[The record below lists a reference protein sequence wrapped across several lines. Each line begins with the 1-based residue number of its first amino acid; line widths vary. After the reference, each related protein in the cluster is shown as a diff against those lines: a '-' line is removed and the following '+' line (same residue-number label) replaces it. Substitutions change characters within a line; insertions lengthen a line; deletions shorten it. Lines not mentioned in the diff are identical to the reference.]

1 MGRRRARPHRR
12 RRRRGGGEPDRLS
25 ALPDCLLH
33 VIMSSL
39 KARQV
44 VQTCV
49 LSRRW
54 RDLWRSVP
62 CLDVDLNE
70 FRTEMATPAFVHNS
84 GSGGG
89 DHNAGSV
96 GGDHNA
102 GSGSGGDDSSD
113 SSDDSLD
120 SDDDISGSDPESYVS
135 NQYAASGDEDSF
147 DSSDDSSGSESES
160 SDSDD
165 EDSSP
170 SSSDVDRYYGGDKD
184 KEWEDFE
191 DFTVNLMH
199 HCNIAQLDSFR
210 LHIGRR
216 RVPPFCCKQVAGW
229 LRRAM
234 KYCTPDPASQ
244 RKGLSP
250 SPWRLKR
257 LHLFLVPL
265 DNHFEKHVSSV
276 CRNLEDLEL
285 HNCTCQIQ
293 SLTSDSLKTLVLK
306 NCICHGLSEITL
318 LTLKTLVINGGSN
331 TADCALVILTPA
343 LAYLHLAVS
352 VYYFRG
358 GISTNEMPSLVKAS
372 IHIRGHK
379 LSGFESNKLG
389 GDQFKLLCSFSNAT
403 SLELS
408 GVGKKVLGKEP
419 TVQEFMNLRN
429 LLLGNC
435 DLRDDFRTLRFF
447 LQSSPNLEK
456 LTLRHCKFPK
466 YPEENIGK
474 PALHNTSS
482 SEFHGLDFMCE
493 NLKVEIIYKDGD
505 AQQLIKRLL
514 CASESLSKNNIKL
527 TKV

>member
-1 MGRRRARPHRR
+1 MARNDSGG
-12 RRRRGGGEPDRLS
+12 GGGEPDRLS

-49 LSRRW
+49 LSKRW
-54 RDLWRSVP
+54 RDLWRSLP
-62 CLDVDLNE
+62 SLDVDLNE
-70 FRTEMATPAFVHNS
+70 FRTETATPAFVQNS

-89 DHNAGSV
+89 DAGS
-96 GGDHNA
+96 
-102 GSGSGGDDSSD
+102 SGEDSSD

-120 SDDDISGSDPESYVS
+120 SDDDISGSDPESYDS
-135 NQYAASGDEDSF
+135 DHNASSSDEDSS
-147 DSSDDSSGSESES
+147 DSSDNSSGSESNS

-165 EDSSP
+165 EDSS
-170 SSSDVDRYYGGDKD
+170 SSSDDDRYYGGNKD

-199 HCNIAQLDSFR
+199 HCNIAQLLDSFR

-216 RVPPFCCKQVAGW
+216 RAPPFGHKQVAGW

-234 KYCTPDPASQ
+234 KYCTPHPASQ

-250 SPWRLKR
+250 SPWRLRR
-257 LHLFLVPL
+257 LHLCLVPL
-265 DNHFEKHVSSV
+265 DNRFKKHVSSV
-276 CRNLEDLEL
+276 CRNLDDLEL

-293 SLTSDSLKTLVLK
+293 TLASDSLKTLVLK
-306 NCICHGLSEITL
+306 NCTCHDLSEITSP
-318 LTLKTLVINGGSN
+318 TLKTLVIDGGSN

-372 IHIRGHK
+372 IHIRGHRNGTFESYK
-379 LSGFESNKLG
+379 LS

-429 LLLGNC
+429 LLLDNC
-435 DLRDDFRTLRFF
+435 DLSDDFRTLGFF

-456 LTLRHCKFPK
+456 LTLQHCKFPK
-466 YPEENIGK
+466 YPEEKKGK
-474 PALHNTSS
+474 PKLNTTSS
-482 SEFHGLDFMCE
+482 SEFNGLDFMCE
-493 NLKVEIIYKDGD
+493 KLKVEIYTKKNERILFLIYKDGD
-505 AQQLIKRLL
+505 AHQLIKLLL
-514 CASESLSKNNIKL
+514 CASESLSKNNIIL

>member
-1 MGRRRARPHRR
+1 MARRRACPRRR

-39 KARQV
+39 KARQA

-49 LSRRW
+49 LSTRW

-70 FRTEMATPAFVHNS
+70 FRMEIAAPALVHNS
-84 GSGGG
+84 GLS
-89 DHNAGSV
+89 
-96 GGDHNA
+96 
-102 GSGSGGDDSSD
+102 GDDGSD

-120 SDDDISGSDPESYVS
+120 SDDDISGSDPESYDS
-135 NQYAASGDEDSF
+135 DHNATSGDEDSSN
-147 DSSDDSSGSESES
+147 SSDDGSGSESES

-165 EDSSP
+165 EDSSS
-170 SSSDVDRYYGGDKD
+170 SSSDDDRYYGGNKD

-199 HCNIAQLDSFR
+199 QCNIAQLDSFR

-216 RVPPFCCKQVAGW
+216 RAPPFGGKQVEGW

-244 RKGLSP
+244 RKGLSS

-257 LHLFLVPL
+257 LHLCLVPL
-265 DNHFEKHVSSV
+265 DNRFEKHVSSV

-306 NCICHGLSEITL
+306 NCICHGLSEITSP
-318 LTLKTLVINGGSN
+318 TLKTLVINGGSN
-331 TADCALVILTPA
+331 TADRALVILTPA
-343 LAYLHLAVS
+343 LAYLHLTVS

-372 IHIRGHK
+372 IHIRGHRN
-379 LSGFESNKLG
+379 SGFESNKLG

-408 GVGKKVLGKEP
+408 GVGKKEP

-466 YPEENIGK
+466 YPEEKIGK
-474 PALHNTSS
+474 PALNNTSS

-527 TKV
+527 TEV

>member
-1 MGRRRARPHRR
+1 MARKRARPRPRPRR
-12 RRRRGGGEPDRLS
+12 RRRGGGGGGGEPDRLS

-39 KARQV
+39 KARQA

-49 LSRRW
+49 LSKRW
-54 RDLWRSVP
+54 RDLWRSMP

-70 FRTEMATPAFVHNS
+70 FRTETAASALEHNR
-84 GSGGG
+84 GSGGA
-89 DHNAGSV
+89 DHNAGS
-96 GGDHNA
+96 
-102 GSGSGGDDSSD
+102 SSEDSSD

-120 SDDDISGSDPESYVS
+120 SDDDISGSDPESYDS
-135 NQYAASGDEDSF
+135 DHNAGSGDEDSS
-147 DSSDDSSGSESES
+147 DSSDDSSGSEFES

-165 EDSSP
+165 EDSSS
-170 SSSDVDRYYGGDKD
+170 SSSDDGPYYGGDKD

-199 HCNIAQLDSFR
+199 HCNIAKLDSFR
-210 LHIGRR
+210 LHIDRR
-216 RVPPFCCKQVAGW
+216 RVPPFGSKQVAGW

-234 KYCTPDPASQ
+234 KYCTPDPASR
-244 RKGLSP
+244 RKGLNP
-250 SPWRLKR
+250 GPWCLKR
-257 LHLFLVPL
+257 LHLCLVPL
-265 DNHFEKHVSSV
+265 DNRFEKHVSSV
-276 CRNLEDLEL
+276 CRNLEDLVL

-306 NCICHGLSEITL
+306 NCICHDLSEITL
-318 LTLKTLVINGGSN
+318 PTLKTLVIHGGSN
-331 TADCALVILTPA
+331 TSDCTLVILTPA

-372 IHIRGHK
+372 IHIRGHRN
-379 LSGFESNKLG
+379 GAFESNKLG
-389 GDQFKLLCSFSNAT
+389 GDQFKLLCSVSNAT

-435 DLRDDFRTLRFF
+435 DLRDDFRTLGFF

-466 YPEENIGK
+466 YPDEKKGK
-474 PALHNTSS
+474 PKLNKTSS

-505 AQQLIKRLL
+505 AHQLIKLLL
-514 CASESLSKNNIKL
+514 CASESLAKNNIKL
-527 TKV
+527 TKVQS

>member
-1 MGRRRARPHRR
+1 MLQAGESMARKCGDG
-12 RRRRGGGEPDRLS
+12 GGGEPDRLS

-39 KARQV
+39 KARQA

-54 RDLWRSVP
+54 RDLWRSMP

-70 FRTEMATPAFVHNS
+70 FRTETAAPAFVQNS

-89 DHNAGSV
+89 DHNAGS
-96 GGDHNA
+96 
-102 GSGSGGDDSSD
+102 SGEDSSD
-113 SSDDSLD
+113 SSDGSLD
-120 SDDDISGSDPESYVS
+120 SDEDISGSDPESYDS
-135 NQYAASGDEDSF
+135 DNNAASSDEDSS

-165 EDSSP
+165 EDSS
-170 SSSDVDRYYGGDKD
+170 SSSDDDRYYGGNKD
-184 KEWEDFE
+184 KEWENFE

-210 LHIGRR
+210 LHIGRYR
-216 RVPPFCCKQVAGW
+216 APPFGPKQVAGW

-234 KYCTPDPASQ
+234 KYCTPHPASQ

-250 SPWRLKR
+250 SPWRLRR
-257 LHLFLVPL
+257 LHLCLVPL
-265 DNHFEKHVSSV
+265 DNRFKKHVSSV

-293 SLTSDSLKTLVLK
+293 SLASDSLKTLVLK
-306 NCICHGLSEITL
+306 SCTCHDLSEITSP
-318 LTLKTLVINGGSN
+318 TLKTLVINGGSN
-331 TADCALVILTPA
+331 TAHSALVILTPA
-343 LAYLHLAVS
+343 LAYLHLAVC

-372 IHIRGHK
+372 IHIRGHRNGTFESYK
-379 LSGFESNKLG
+379 LS
-389 GDQFKLLCSFSNAT
+389 GDQFKLLCCFSNAT

-429 LLLGNC
+429 LLLDNC
-435 DLRDDFRTLRFF
+435 DLSDDFRTLGLF

-466 YPEENIGK
+466 YPEEKKGK
-474 PALHNTSS
+474 PKLNTTSC
-482 SEFHGLDFMCE
+482 SEFNGLDFMCE
-493 NLKVEIIYKDGD
+493 KLKVEIIYKDGD
-505 AQQLIKRLL
+505 AHQLIKLLL
-514 CASESLSKNNIKL
+514 CASESLSKNNIIL